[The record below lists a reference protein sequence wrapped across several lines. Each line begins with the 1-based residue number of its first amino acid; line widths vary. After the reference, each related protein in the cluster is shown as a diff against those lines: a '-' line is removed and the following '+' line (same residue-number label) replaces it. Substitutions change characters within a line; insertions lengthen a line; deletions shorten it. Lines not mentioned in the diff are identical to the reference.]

1 MCGPSHGVM
10 TGISKIKIPFFIMA
24 GHNAKLAEQFRTLYI
39 SGAKFGTPL
48 GLSISF
54 YGKLRHNFFKT
65 LVSNGP

>member
-24 GHNAKLAEQFRTLYI
+24 GHNAILAEQFRTPYI
-39 SGAKFGTPL
+39 FSTKFGTPL

-54 YGKLRHNFFKT
+54 YGKLCHNVFRT